1 MPWAEISIRV
11 PCIKILVDHRKSMPL
26 KSDSHRTTTTQV
38 RMINNPQ
45 RYLPDPLLSYLLFRR
60 NLLSC
65 P

>member
-11 PCIKILVDHRKSMPL
+11 PCIKIFVDHRKSMPL
-26 KSDSHRTTTTQV
+26 KSDSHLTTTTQA

-45 RYLPDPLLSYLLFRR
+45 RDLPAPLLSYLVFHR
-60 NLLSC
+60 NLLLY

>member
-1 MPWAEISIRV
+1 MPWAAISIRI
-11 PCIKILVDHRKSMPL
+11 PCIKVFIDHRKGMRMN
-26 KSDSHRTTTTQV
+26 SDSHRTTTTQV

-45 RYLPDPLLSYLLFRR
+45 LYLPDPLLSYLVFHR